1 MTVILDFKNINT
13 REEFY
18 DLINSKFEFEYIH
31 SNLDSLYDELTC
43 ICYDL
48 IIVIKNL
55 NNVKFNQDKYF
66 VSIKQL
72 FDDLSDEIENI
83 NVKYVD
89 EIF

>member
-18 DLINSKFEFEYIH
+18 DLMNSKFEFEYIH